1 MLLPPILF
9 STVDQQNSTLP
20 STQYRKANR
29 RYTHQ
34 VVYHEPCTLPLLTVG
49 PAPTPTLESSSGRVL
64 PLPLPLCSD
73 SADVKLSAGGRTET
87 PARAAQH
94 STVRGAPEMEM
105 AGHNSVSYV
114 RSSTRNLQTDQ
125 EIYIAE
131 CAAVPL
137 ATMRS

>member
-1 MLLPPILF
+1 MQLLYMLLPPILF

-73 SADVKLSAGGRTET
+73 SADVKLSAGGPHRNARTGCAT
-87 PARAAQH
+87 QH
-94 STVRGAPEMEM
+94 CSRC
-105 AGHNSVSYV
+105 S
-114 RSSTRNLQTDQ
+114 RNGNGW
-125 EIYIAE
+125 A
-131 CAAVPL
+131 
-137 ATMRS
+137 